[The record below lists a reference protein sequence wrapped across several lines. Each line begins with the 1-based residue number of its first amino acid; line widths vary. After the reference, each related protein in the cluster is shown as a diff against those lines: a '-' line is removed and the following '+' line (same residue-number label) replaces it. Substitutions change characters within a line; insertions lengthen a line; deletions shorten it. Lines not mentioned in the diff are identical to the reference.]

1 MSAESV
7 TTTVDDVDTVTEY
20 AVNSFMCIRDM
31 STTDPLGGFCMEAN
45 INGTNFDTYTW
56 AMNDTDFTSKIAAPA
71 TIIMTANAST
81 TASIENNRRSWGFG
95 LLTTDADNPA
105 MANPALTDATAAGSG
120 PITSL
125 ITQADPTKREFKGFG
140 MINCTLTTIS
150 MDCINWVVSEAGET
164 AMKPTA
170 ESTALRKG
178 GYKRFAEGSP
188 VAFYWFDGRD
198 ISAATQPLLYT
209 TDDVELPP
217 S

>member
-7 TTTVDDVDTVTEY
+7 TVTVDDVDTVTEY

-31 STTDPLGGFCMEAN
+31 NATTADRLGGFCMEAN

-56 AMNDTDFTSKIAAPA
+56 AMNEADFITKVETPAAAIIA
-71 TIIMTANAST
+71 ANAST
-81 TASIENNRRSWGFG
+81 TASTENNRRSWGFG

-105 MANPALTDATAAGSG
+105 AADPALTDATAAGSG

-125 ITQADPTKREFKGFG
+125 ITQTDPTKREFKGFG

-178 GYKRFAEGSP
+178 GYKRFVEGSP

-198 ISAATQPLLYT
+198 ISAATQSPLYK
-209 TDDVELPP
+209 TDVPA
-217 S
+217 